1 MPLLAPRSMGRTCA
15 LVAVATATLAAV
27 TLAAPAPPALVPGD
41 EAPLDHALT
50 ETYCDLHTVVA
61 QTLQDDFAEEPRL
74 AALTGTGLRMEFW
87 VSDLLGTWTLVH
99 RGRDGISCIV
109 TSGMDW
115 QEGADAPL
123 RMGQA
128 LAASV
133 HQP

>member
-1 MPLLAPRSMGRTCA
+1 MGRTSA

-27 TLAAPAPPALVPGD
+27 TLAAPAPPASVPEG
-41 EAPLDHALT
+41 EAPMDRALT
-50 ETYCDLHTVVA
+50 ETYCDLHLVVA
-61 QTLQDDFAEEPRL
+61 QTLQDDFDEEPRL

-87 VSDLLGTWTLVH
+87 ASDLLGTWTLVH
-99 RGRDGISCIV
+99 HGQDGISCIV

-115 QEGADAPL
+115 QKGADAPL
-123 RMGQA
+123 LMRQA